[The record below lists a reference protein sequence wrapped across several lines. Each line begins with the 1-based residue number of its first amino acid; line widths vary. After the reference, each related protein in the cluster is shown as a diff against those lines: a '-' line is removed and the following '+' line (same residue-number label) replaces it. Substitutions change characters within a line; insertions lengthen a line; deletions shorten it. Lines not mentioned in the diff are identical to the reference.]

1 MSVLRESTSSSTAG
15 RLWSINGGRYE
26 SHRHI
31 LGRKRQPCGELLRV
45 VMRMT
50 MKLRVFTSFSG
61 YDSQLMAL
69 RDIGANYECVGWSE
83 IDRWAIKAH
92 NAVFPELADRN
103 YGDITKIDWNAVPD
117 FDLFT
122 YSFPCTDISS
132 AGEQKGFDEDS
143 GTRSSLLWECRR
155 PIAAKRPKFLLMENV
170 KALVSEKY
178 RPLFLKWESW
188 LRSLGYVNYTEILNA
203 KDYGVPQN
211 RERVFMLSI
220 LNGCWYEF
228 PHPVRLEKR
237 LKDVL
242 ELEVDEKYFLNEC
255 GINYVKKKLGK
266 YTAINGEVAMCLTA
280 KGCANWTG
288 TFISDKSIQIGAT
301 KETDWNR
308 QQYRVYDPTGIS
320 PTITTKSGG
329 GLEPKILMRGR
340 GFNKGGEA
348 DIPGTITGSAWEQNN
363 LLDYAGRIRRLTPR
377 ECLRLMDVSDGD
389 IDKIQAAGISDT
401 QQYKLAGNS
410 IVKAPMMGIFRN
422 MLKYGLCE

>member
-1 MSVLRESTSSSTAG
+1 
-15 RLWSINGGRYE
+15 
-26 SHRHI
+26 
-31 LGRKRQPCGELLRV
+31 
-45 VMRMT
+45 

-69 RDIGANYECVGWSE
+69 RDIGADYECVGWSE
-83 IDRWAIKAH
+83 IDKWAIKAH
-92 NAVFPELADRN
+92 NAVFPELAGRN
-103 YGDITKIDWNAVPD
+103 YGDITKIDWNAVPN

-122 YSFPCTDISS
+122 YSFPCTDISI
-132 AGEQKGFDEDS
+132 AGKQKGFDEGSD
-143 GTRSSLLWECRR
+143 TRSSLLWACRQ
-155 PIAAKRPKFLLMENV
+155 PIASKRPKFLLMENV
-170 KALVSEKY
+170 KALISEKY

-242 ELEVDEKYFLNEC
+242 ELEVDEKYYLSETMLKFLQKQTGRNEPFKPAKIADLN
-255 GINYVKKKLGK
+255 GVAMTINARVHKMSKQDNYV
-266 YTAINGEVAMCLTA
+266 M
-280 KGCANWTG
+280 
-288 TFISDKSIQIGAT
+288 QIGAT
-301 KETDWNR
+301 KQTDWNR

-348 DIPGTITGSAWEQNN
+348 DLPGTITGSAWEQNN
-363 LLDYAGRIRRLTPR
+363 LLDYADCIRRLTPR
-377 ECLRLMDVSDGD
+377 ECLRLMDVSDSD
-389 IDKIQAAGISDT
+389 INKIQAAGISDT

-410 IVKAPMMGIFRN
+410 IVKAPMMGIFKN
-422 MLKYGLCE
+422 MLRYGLCE

>member
-1 MSVLRESTSSSTAG
+1 
-15 RLWSINGGRYE
+15 
-26 SHRHI
+26 
-31 LGRKRQPCGELLRV
+31 
-45 VMRMT
+45 MT

-132 AGEQKGFDEDS
+132 AGEQKGFEEDS

-170 KALVSEKY
+170 KALVSDKY

-188 LRSLGYVNYTEILNA
+188 LRSLDYVNYTEILNA

-242 ELEVDEKYFLNEC
+242 ELEVDEKYFLNER

-266 YTAINGEVAMCLTA
+266 YPAINGEVAMCLTA

-363 LLDYAGRIRRLTPR
+363 LLDYAGCIRRLTPR

-389 IDKIQAAGISDT
+389 IDKIQAVGISDT

>member
-1 MSVLRESTSSSTAG
+1 
-15 RLWSINGGRYE
+15 
-26 SHRHI
+26 
-31 LGRKRQPCGELLRV
+31 
-45 VMRMT
+45 MT

-132 AGEQKGFDEDS
+132 AGEQKGFEEDS

-170 KALVSEKY
+170 KALVSDKY

-188 LRSLGYVNYTEILNA
+188 LRSLDYVNYTEILNA

-242 ELEVDEKYFLNEC
+242 ELEVDEKYFLNER

-329 GLEPKILMRGR
+329 SLEPKILMRGR

-363 LLDYAGRIRRLTPR
+363 LLDYAGCIRRLTPR

-389 IDKIQAAGISDT
+389 IDKIQAVGISDT

>member
-1 MSVLRESTSSSTAG
+1 
-15 RLWSINGGRYE
+15 
-26 SHRHI
+26 
-31 LGRKRQPCGELLRV
+31 
-45 VMRMT
+45 MT

-132 AGEQKGFDEDS
+132 AGEQKGFEEDS

-170 KALVSEKY
+170 KALVSDKY

-188 LRSLGYVNYTEILNA
+188 LRSLDYVNYTEILNA

-242 ELEVDEKYFLNEC
+242 ELEVDEKYFLNER

-308 QQYRVYDPTGIS
+308 QQYWVYDPTGIS

-363 LLDYAGRIRRLTPR
+363 LLDYAGCIRRLTPR

-389 IDKIQAAGISDT
+389 IDKIQAVGISDT

>member
-1 MSVLRESTSSSTAG
+1 
-15 RLWSINGGRYE
+15 
-26 SHRHI
+26 
-31 LGRKRQPCGELLRV
+31 
-45 VMRMT
+45 

-69 RDIGANYECVGWSE
+69 RDIGADYECVGWSE
-83 IDRWAIKAH
+83 IDKWAIKAH
-92 NAVFPELADRN
+92 DAVFPELAGRN
-103 YGDITKIDWNAVPD
+103 YGDITKIDWNAVPN

-132 AGEQKGFDEDS
+132 AGEQKGFNEDS

-242 ELEVDEKYFLNEC
+242 ELEVDEKYYLSETMLKFLQKQTGRNEPFKPAKIADLN
-255 GINYVKKKLGK
+255 GVAMTINARVHKMSKQDNYV
-266 YTAINGEVAMCLTA
+266 M
-280 KGCANWTG
+280 
-288 TFISDKSIQIGAT
+288 QIGVT
-301 KETDWNR
+301 KQTDWNQ

-348 DIPGTITGSAWEQNN
+348 DLPGTITGSAWEQNN
-363 LLDYAGRIRRLTPR
+363 LLDYADCIRRLTPR
-377 ECLRLMDVSDGD
+377 ECLRLMDVSDSD
-389 IDKIQAAGISDT
+389 INKIQAAGISDT

-410 IVKAPMMGIFRN
+410 IVKAPMMGIFKN
-422 MLKYGLCE
+422 MLRYGLCE

>member
-1 MSVLRESTSSSTAG
+1 
-15 RLWSINGGRYE
+15 
-26 SHRHI
+26 
-31 LGRKRQPCGELLRV
+31 
-45 VMRMT
+45 MT

-242 ELEVDEKYFLNEC
+242 ELEVDGKYFLNER

-288 TFISDKSIQIGAT
+288 TFISDKSIQIGSI

-363 LLDYAGRIRRLTPR
+363 LLDYAGCIRRLTPR

-410 IVKAPMMGIFRN
+410 IVKASMMGIFRN

>member
-1 MSVLRESTSSSTAG
+1 
-15 RLWSINGGRYE
+15 
-26 SHRHI
+26 
-31 LGRKRQPCGELLRV
+31 
-45 VMRMT
+45 MT

-132 AGEQKGFDEDS
+132 AGEQKGFEEDS

-170 KALVSEKY
+170 KALVSDKY

-188 LRSLGYVNYTEILNA
+188 LRSLDYVNYTEILNA

-242 ELEVDEKYFLNEC
+242 ELEVDEKYFLNER

-266 YTAINGEVAMCLTA
+266 YTAINGEVAMCLTV

-363 LLDYAGRIRRLTPR
+363 LLDYAGCIRRLTPR

-389 IDKIQAAGISDT
+389 IDKIQAVGISDT

>member
-1 MSVLRESTSSSTAG
+1 
-15 RLWSINGGRYE
+15 
-26 SHRHI
+26 
-31 LGRKRQPCGELLRV
+31 
-45 VMRMT
+45 

-69 RDIGANYECVGWSE
+69 RDIGADYECVGWSE
-83 IDRWAIKAH
+83 IDKWAIKAH
-92 NAVFPELADRN
+92 NAVFPELAGRN
-103 YGDITKIDWNAVPD
+103 YGDITKIDWNAVSD

-122 YSFPCTDISS
+122 YSFPCTDISI
-132 AGEQKGFDEDS
+132 AGKQKGFDEGSD
-143 GTRSSLLWECRR
+143 TRSSLLWACRQ
-155 PIAAKRPKFLLMENV
+155 PIASKRPKFLLMENV
-170 KALVSEKY
+170 KALASEKY

-242 ELEVDEKYFLNEC
+242 ELEVDEKYYLSETMLKFLQKQTGRNEPFKPAK
-255 GINYVKKKLGK
+255 IADL
-266 YTAINGEVAMCLTA
+266 NGVAMTINA
-280 KGCANWTG
+280 RVHKMSKQDNYMM
-288 TFISDKSIQIGAT
+288 QIGAT
-301 KETDWNR
+301 KQTDWDR
-308 QQYRVYDPTGIS
+308 QQYRVYDPTGIR

-348 DIPGTITGSAWEQNN
+348 DLPGTITGSAWEQNN
-363 LLDYAGRIRRLTPR
+363 LLDYADCIRRLTPR
-377 ECLRLMDVSDGD
+377 ECLRLMDVSDSD
-389 IDKIQAAGISDT
+389 INKIQAAGISDT

-410 IVKAPMMGIFRN
+410 IVKAPMMGIFKN
-422 MLKYGLCE
+422 MLRYGLCE

>member
-1 MSVLRESTSSSTAG
+1 
-15 RLWSINGGRYE
+15 
-26 SHRHI
+26 
-31 LGRKRQPCGELLRV
+31 
-45 VMRMT
+45 MT

-132 AGEQKGFDEDS
+132 AGEQKGFEEDS

-170 KALVSEKY
+170 KALVSDKY

-188 LRSLGYVNYTEILNA
+188 LRSLDYVNYTEILNA

-228 PHPVRLEKR
+228 PRPVRLEKR

-242 ELEVDEKYFLNEC
+242 ELEVDEKYFLNER

-308 QQYRVYDPTGIS
+308 QQYRVYGPTGIS

-363 LLDYAGRIRRLTPR
+363 LLDYAGCIRRLTPR

-389 IDKIQAAGISDT
+389 IDKIQAVGISDT

>member
-1 MSVLRESTSSSTAG
+1 
-15 RLWSINGGRYE
+15 
-26 SHRHI
+26 
-31 LGRKRQPCGELLRV
+31 
-45 VMRMT
+45 MT

-132 AGEQKGFDEDS
+132 AGEQKGFEEDS

-170 KALVSEKY
+170 KALVSDKY

-188 LRSLGYVNYTEILNA
+188 LRSLDYVNYTEILNA

-242 ELEVDEKYFLNEC
+242 ELEVDEKYFLNER

-301 KETDWNR
+301 KETDWNL

-363 LLDYAGRIRRLTPR
+363 LLDYAGCIRRLTPR

-389 IDKIQAAGISDT
+389 IDKIQAVGISDT

>member
-1 MSVLRESTSSSTAG
+1 
-15 RLWSINGGRYE
+15 
-26 SHRHI
+26 
-31 LGRKRQPCGELLRV
+31 
-45 VMRMT
+45 MT

-132 AGEQKGFDEDS
+132 AGEQKGFEEDS

-170 KALVSEKY
+170 KALVSDKY

-188 LRSLGYVNYTEILNA
+188 LRSLDYVNYTEILNA

-242 ELEVDEKYFLNEC
+242 ELEVDEKYFLNER

-288 TFISDKSIQIGAT
+288 AFISDKSIQIGAT

-363 LLDYAGRIRRLTPR
+363 LLDYAGCIRRLTPR

-389 IDKIQAAGISDT
+389 IDKIQAVGISDT

>member
-1 MSVLRESTSSSTAG
+1 
-15 RLWSINGGRYE
+15 
-26 SHRHI
+26 
-31 LGRKRQPCGELLRV
+31 
-45 VMRMT
+45 MRMT

-132 AGEQKGFDEDS
+132 AGEQKGFEEDS

-170 KALVSEKY
+170 KALVSDKY

-188 LRSLGYVNYTEILNA
+188 LRSLDYVNYTEILNA

-242 ELEVDEKYFLNEC
+242 ELEVDEKYFLNER

-308 QQYRVYDPTGIS
+308 QQCRVYDPTGIS

-363 LLDYAGRIRRLTPR
+363 LLDYAGCIRRLTPR

-389 IDKIQAAGISDT
+389 IDKIQAVGISDT

>member
-1 MSVLRESTSSSTAG
+1 
-15 RLWSINGGRYE
+15 
-26 SHRHI
+26 
-31 LGRKRQPCGELLRV
+31 
-45 VMRMT
+45 

-69 RDIGANYECVGWSE
+69 RDIGADYECVGWSE
-83 IDRWAIKAH
+83 IDKWAIKAH

-103 YGDITKIDWNAVPD
+103 YGDITKIDWNVVSD

-242 ELEVDEKYFLNEC
+242 ELEVDEKYYLSETMLKFLQKQTGRNEPFKPAKIADLN
-255 GINYVKKKLGK
+255 GVAMTINARAHKMSKQDNYV
-266 YTAINGEVAMCLTA
+266 M
-280 KGCANWTG
+280 
-288 TFISDKSIQIGAT
+288 QIGAT
-301 KETDWNR
+301 KQTDWNR

-348 DIPGTITGSAWEQNN
+348 DLPGTITGSAWEQNN
-363 LLDYAGRIRRLTPR
+363 LLDYAGCIRRLTPR
-377 ECLRLMDVSDGD
+377 ECLRLMDVSDSD
-389 IDKIQAAGISDT
+389 INKIQAAGISDT

-410 IVKAPMMGIFRN
+410 IVKAPMMGIFEN
-422 MLKYGLCE
+422 MLRFNS

>member
-1 MSVLRESTSSSTAG
+1 
-15 RLWSINGGRYE
+15 
-26 SHRHI
+26 
-31 LGRKRQPCGELLRV
+31 
-45 VMRMT
+45 MRMT

-132 AGEQKGFDEDS
+132 AGEQKGFEEDS

-170 KALVSEKY
+170 KALVSDKY

-188 LRSLGYVNYTEILNA
+188 LRSLDYVNYTEILNA

-301 KETDWNR
+301 KETGWNR

-363 LLDYAGRIRRLTPR
+363 LLDYAGCIRRLTPR

>member
-1 MSVLRESTSSSTAG
+1 
-15 RLWSINGGRYE
+15 
-26 SHRHI
+26 
-31 LGRKRQPCGELLRV
+31 
-45 VMRMT
+45 MRMT

-132 AGEQKGFDEDS
+132 AGEQKGFEEDS

-170 KALVSEKY
+170 KALVSDKY

-188 LRSLGYVNYTEILNA
+188 LRSLDYVNYTEILNA

-242 ELEVDEKYFLNEC
+242 ELEVDEKYFLNER

-363 LLDYAGRIRRLTPR
+363 LLDYAGCIRRLTPR

-389 IDKIQAAGISDT
+389 IDKIQAVGISDT

-410 IVKAPMMGIFRN
+410 IVKAPMMGIFKN

>member
-1 MSVLRESTSSSTAG
+1 
-15 RLWSINGGRYE
+15 
-26 SHRHI
+26 
-31 LGRKRQPCGELLRV
+31 
-45 VMRMT
+45 MT

-132 AGEQKGFDEDS
+132 AGEQKGFEEDS

-170 KALVSEKY
+170 KALVSDKY

-188 LRSLGYVNYTEILNA
+188 LRSLDYVNYTEILNA

-237 LKDVL
+237 LKNVL
-242 ELEVDEKYFLNEC
+242 ELEVDEKYFLNER

-266 YTAINGEVAMCLTA
+266 YTAINGEVAMRLTA

-288 TFISDKSIQIGAT
+288 TFISDKPIQIGAT

-363 LLDYAGRIRRLTPR
+363 LLDYAGCIRRLTPR

-389 IDKIQAAGISDT
+389 IDKIQAVGISDT

>member
-1 MSVLRESTSSSTAG
+1 
-15 RLWSINGGRYE
+15 
-26 SHRHI
+26 
-31 LGRKRQPCGELLRV
+31 
-45 VMRMT
+45 MT

-132 AGEQKGFDEDS
+132 AGEQKGFEEDS

-170 KALVSEKY
+170 KALVSDKY

-188 LRSLGYVNYTEILNA
+188 LRSLDYVNYTEILNA

-242 ELEVDEKYFLNEC
+242 ELEVDEKYFLNER

-308 QQYRVYDPTGIS
+308 QQYRVYDPNGIS

-363 LLDYAGRIRRLTPR
+363 LLDYAGCIRRLTPR

-389 IDKIQAAGISDT
+389 IDKIQAVGISDT

>member
-1 MSVLRESTSSSTAG
+1 
-15 RLWSINGGRYE
+15 
-26 SHRHI
+26 
-31 LGRKRQPCGELLRV
+31 
-45 VMRMT
+45 MT

-132 AGEQKGFDEDS
+132 AGEQKGFEEDS

-170 KALVSEKY
+170 KALVSDKY

-188 LRSLGYVNYTEILNA
+188 LRSLDYVNYTEILNA

-255 GINYVKKKLGK
+255 RINYVKKKLGK

-288 TFISDKSIQIGAT
+288 TFISDKSIQIGVT

-308 QQYRVYDPTGIS
+308 QQYRVYDPAGIS

-363 LLDYAGRIRRLTPR
+363 LLDYAGYIRRLTPR

>member
-1 MSVLRESTSSSTAG
+1 
-15 RLWSINGGRYE
+15 
-26 SHRHI
+26 
-31 LGRKRQPCGELLRV
+31 
-45 VMRMT
+45 MT

-132 AGEQKGFDEDS
+132 AGEQKGFEEDS

-170 KALVSEKY
+170 KALVSDKY

-188 LRSLGYVNYTEILNA
+188 LRSLDYVNYTEILNA

-242 ELEVDEKYFLNEC
+242 ELEVDEKYFLNER

-266 YTAINGEVAMCLTA
+266 YTAINGEVAMCLTS
-280 KGCANWTG
+280 KGCASWTG

-363 LLDYAGRIRRLTPR
+363 LLDYAGCIRRLTPR

-389 IDKIQAAGISDT
+389 IDKIQAVGISDT

-422 MLKYGLCE
+422 MLKYGLCEQVWLT

>member
-1 MSVLRESTSSSTAG
+1 
-15 RLWSINGGRYE
+15 
-26 SHRHI
+26 
-31 LGRKRQPCGELLRV
+31 
-45 VMRMT
+45 MT

-132 AGEQKGFDEDS
+132 AGEQKGFEEDS

-155 PIAAKRPKFLLMENV
+155 PIATKRPKFLLMENV
-170 KALVSEKY
+170 KALVSDKY

-255 GINYVKKKLGK
+255 VINYVKKKLGK

-363 LLDYAGRIRRLTPR
+363 LLDYAGCIRRLTPR

>member
-1 MSVLRESTSSSTAG
+1 
-15 RLWSINGGRYE
+15 
-26 SHRHI
+26 
-31 LGRKRQPCGELLRV
+31 
-45 VMRMT
+45 MT

-242 ELEVDEKYFLNEC
+242 ELEVDEKYFLNER

-363 LLDYAGRIRRLTPR
+363 LLDYAGCIRRLTPR

-422 MLKYGLCE
+422 MVKYGLCE

>member
-1 MSVLRESTSSSTAG
+1 
-15 RLWSINGGRYE
+15 
-26 SHRHI
+26 
-31 LGRKRQPCGELLRV
+31 
-45 VMRMT
+45 MT

-69 RDIGANYECVGWSE
+69 RDIGADYECVGWSE
-83 IDRWAIKAH
+83 IDKWAIKAH
-92 NAVFPELADRN
+92 DAVFPELAGRN
-103 YGDITKIDWNAVPD
+103 YGDITKIDWNVVSD

-122 YSFPCTDISS
+122 YSFPCTDISI
-132 AGEQKGFDEDS
+132 AGEQKGFEEDS

-155 PIAAKRPKFLLMENV
+155 PIAAKHPKFLLMENV
-170 KALVSEKY
+170 KALISEKY

-242 ELEVDEKYFLNEC
+242 ELEVDEKYYLSETMLKFLQKQTGRNEPFKPAKIADLN
-255 GINYVKKKLGK
+255 GVAMTINARAHKMGKQDNYV
-266 YTAINGEVAMCLTA
+266 M
-280 KGCANWTG
+280 
-288 TFISDKSIQIGAT
+288 QIGVT
-301 KETDWNR
+301 KQTDWNR

-348 DIPGTITGSAWEQNN
+348 DLPGTITGSAWEQNN
-363 LLDYAGRIRRLTPR
+363 LLDYAGCIRRLTPR
-377 ECLRLMDVSDGD
+377 ECLRLMDVSDSD
-389 IDKIQAAGISDT
+389 INKIQAAGISDT

-410 IVKAPMMGIFRN
+410 IVKAPMMGIFEN
-422 MLKYGLCE
+422 MLRYGLCE

>member
-1 MSVLRESTSSSTAG
+1 
-15 RLWSINGGRYE
+15 
-26 SHRHI
+26 
-31 LGRKRQPCGELLRV
+31 
-45 VMRMT
+45 MRMT

-132 AGEQKGFDEDS
+132 AGEQKGFEEDS

-170 KALVSEKY
+170 KALVSDKY

-340 GFNKGGEA
+340 GFNKGSEA

-363 LLDYAGRIRRLTPR
+363 LLDYAGCIRRLTPR

>member
-1 MSVLRESTSSSTAG
+1 
-15 RLWSINGGRYE
+15 
-26 SHRHI
+26 
-31 LGRKRQPCGELLRV
+31 
-45 VMRMT
+45 MT

-69 RDIGANYECVGWSE
+69 RDIGADYECVGWSE
-83 IDRWAIKAH
+83 IDKWAIKAH
-92 NAVFPELADRN
+92 NAVFPELAGRN
-103 YGDITKIDWNAVPD
+103 YGDITKIDWNAVSD

-122 YSFPCTDISS
+122 YSFPCTDISI
-132 AGEQKGFDEDS
+132 AGKQKGFDEGSD
-143 GTRSSLLWECRR
+143 TRSSLLWACRQ
-155 PIAAKRPKFLLMENV
+155 PIASKRPKFLLMENV
-170 KALVSEKY
+170 KALASEKY

-188 LRSLGYVNYTEILNA
+188 LRSLGYVNYTEVLNA

-242 ELEVDEKYFLNEC
+242 ELEVDEKYYLSETMLKFLQKQTGRNEPFKPAKIADLN
-255 GINYVKKKLGK
+255 GVAMTINARVHKMSKQDNYV
-266 YTAINGEVAMCLTA
+266 M
-280 KGCANWTG
+280 
-288 TFISDKSIQIGAT
+288 QIGAT
-301 KETDWNR
+301 KQTDWNR

-348 DIPGTITGSAWEQNN
+348 DLPGTITGSAWEQNN
-363 LLDYAGRIRRLTPR
+363 LLDYADCIRRLTPR
-377 ECLRLMDVSDGD
+377 ECLRLMDVSDSD
-389 IDKIQAAGISDT
+389 INKIQAAGISDT

-410 IVKAPMMGIFRN
+410 IVKAPMMGIFKN
-422 MLKYGLCE
+422 MLRYGLCE

>member
-1 MSVLRESTSSSTAG
+1 
-15 RLWSINGGRYE
+15 
-26 SHRHI
+26 
-31 LGRKRQPCGELLRV
+31 
-45 VMRMT
+45 MT

-83 IDRWAIKAH
+83 IDKWAIKAH

-117 FDLFT
+117 FNLFT

-155 PIAAKRPKFLLMENV
+155 PIAVKRPKFLLMENV

-178 RPLFLKWESW
+178 RPLFLKWESR

-228 PHPVRLEKR
+228 SHPVRLEKR

-242 ELEVDEKYFLNEC
+242 ELEVDEKYFLNER

-301 KETDWNR
+301 KETDWNL

-363 LLDYAGRIRRLTPR
+363 LLDYAGCIRRLTPR

>member
-1 MSVLRESTSSSTAG
+1 
-15 RLWSINGGRYE
+15 
-26 SHRHI
+26 
-31 LGRKRQPCGELLRV
+31 
-45 VMRMT
+45 

-69 RDIGANYECVGWSE
+69 RDIGADYECVGWSE
-83 IDRWAIKAH
+83 IDKWAIKAH

-103 YGDITKIDWNAVPD
+103 YGDITKIDWNAVPN

-122 YSFPCTDISS
+122 YSFPCTDISI

-242 ELEVDEKYFLNEC
+242 ELEVDEKYYLSETMLKFLQKQTGRNEPFKPAKIADLN
-255 GINYVKKKLGK
+255 GVAMTINARAHKISKQDNYV
-266 YTAINGEVAMCLTA
+266 M
-280 KGCANWTG
+280 
-288 TFISDKSIQIGAT
+288 QIGAT
-301 KETDWNR
+301 KQTDWNR
-308 QQYRVYDPTGIS
+308 QQYRVYDPTGTS
-320 PTITTKSGG
+320 PTITTKSGS

-348 DIPGTITGSAWEQNN
+348 DLPGTITGSAWEQNN
-363 LLDYAGRIRRLTPR
+363 LLDYAGCIRRLTPR
-377 ECLRLMDVSDGD
+377 ECLRLMDVSDSD
-389 IDKIQAAGISDT
+389 INKIQAAGISDT

-410 IVKAPMMGIFRN
+410 IVKAPMMGIFEN
-422 MLKYGLCE
+422 MLRYGLCE

>member
-1 MSVLRESTSSSTAG
+1 
-15 RLWSINGGRYE
+15 
-26 SHRHI
+26 
-31 LGRKRQPCGELLRV
+31 
-45 VMRMT
+45 

-132 AGEQKGFDEDS
+132 AGEQKGFEEDS

-170 KALVSEKY
+170 KALVSDKY

-188 LRSLGYVNYTEILNA
+188 LRSLDYVNYTEILNA

-242 ELEVDEKYFLNEC
+242 ELEVDEKYFLNER

-363 LLDYAGRIRRLTPR
+363 LLDYAGCIRRLTPR

-389 IDKIQAAGISDT
+389 IDKIQAVGISDT

>member
-1 MSVLRESTSSSTAG
+1 
-15 RLWSINGGRYE
+15 
-26 SHRHI
+26 
-31 LGRKRQPCGELLRV
+31 
-45 VMRMT
+45 MT

-132 AGEQKGFDEDS
+132 AGEQKGFEEDS

-242 ELEVDEKYFLNEC
+242 ELEVDEKYFLNER

-288 TFISDKSIQIGAT
+288 TFISDKSIQIGSI

-363 LLDYAGRIRRLTPR
+363 LLYYDDCIRRLTPR

-389 IDKIQAAGISDT
+389 INKIQAAGISDT

>member
-1 MSVLRESTSSSTAG
+1 
-15 RLWSINGGRYE
+15 
-26 SHRHI
+26 
-31 LGRKRQPCGELLRV
+31 
-45 VMRMT
+45 MT

-132 AGEQKGFDEDS
+132 AGEQKGFEEDS

-170 KALVSEKY
+170 KALVSDKY

-188 LRSLGYVNYTEILNA
+188 LRSLDYVNYTEILNA

-266 YTAINGEVAMCLTA
+266 YTAINGEGAMCLTA

-288 TFISDKSIQIGAT
+288 TFISDKPIQIGAT

-363 LLDYAGRIRRLTPR
+363 LLDYAGCIRRLTPR

>member
-1 MSVLRESTSSSTAG
+1 
-15 RLWSINGGRYE
+15 
-26 SHRHI
+26 
-31 LGRKRQPCGELLRV
+31 
-45 VMRMT
+45 MT

-69 RDIGANYECVGWSE
+69 RDIGADYECVGWSE
-83 IDRWAIKAH
+83 IDKWAIKAH

-103 YGDITKIDWNAVPD
+103 YGDITKIDWNVVSD

-242 ELEVDEKYFLNEC
+242 ELEVDEKYFLNER

-308 QQYRVYDPTGIS
+308 QQYLVYDPTDIS

-348 DIPGTITGSAWEQNN
+348 DLPGTITGSAWEQNN
-363 LLDYAGRIRRLTPR
+363 LLYYDYCIRRLTPR
-377 ECLRLMDVSDGD
+377 ECLRLMDVSDSD
-389 IDKIQAAGISDT
+389 INKIQAAGISDT

-410 IVKAPMMGIFRN
+410 IVKAPMMGIFEN
-422 MLKYGLCE
+422 MLRFNS

>member
-1 MSVLRESTSSSTAG
+1 MWSCRSNGPRVSGNNKIYSDHESNRHLFGRE
-15 RLWSINGGRYE
+15 
-26 SHRHI
+26 
-31 LGRKRQPCGELLRV
+31 RQPCGELLRV

-117 FDLFT
+117 FNLFT

-132 AGEQKGFDEDS
+132 AGEQKGFEEDS

-170 KALVSEKY
+170 KALVSDKY

-242 ELEVDEKYFLNEC
+242 ELEVDEKYFLNER

-363 LLDYAGRIRRLTPR
+363 LLDYAGCIRRLTPR

-422 MLKYGLCE
+422 MVKYGLCE

>member
-1 MSVLRESTSSSTAG
+1 
-15 RLWSINGGRYE
+15 
-26 SHRHI
+26 
-31 LGRKRQPCGELLRV
+31 
-45 VMRMT
+45 

-69 RDIGANYECVGWSE
+69 RDIGADYECVGWSE
-83 IDRWAIKAH
+83 IDKWAIKAH
-92 NAVFPELADRN
+92 DAVFPELADRN
-103 YGDITKIDWNAVPD
+103 YGDITKIDWNVVSD

-122 YSFPCTDISS
+122 YSFPCTDISI
-132 AGEQKGFDEDS
+132 AGEQKGFEEDS

-155 PIAAKRPKFLLMENV
+155 PIAAKHPKFLLMENV
-170 KALVSEKY
+170 KALISEKY

-242 ELEVDEKYFLNEC
+242 ELEVDEKYYLSETMLKFLQKQTGRNEP
-255 GINYVKKKLGK
+255 
-266 YTAINGEVAMCLTA
+266 
-280 KGCANWTG
+280 
-288 TFISDKSIQIGAT
+288 S
-301 KETDWNR
+301 
-308 QQYRVYDPTGIS
+308 GIS

-348 DIPGTITGSAWEQNN
+348 DLPGTITGSAWEQNN
-363 LLDYAGRIRRLTPR
+363 LLDYADCIRRLTPR
-377 ECLRLMDVSDGD
+377 ECLRLMDVSDSD
-389 IDKIQAAGISDT
+389 INKIQAAGISDT

-410 IVKAPMMGIFRN
+410 IVKAPMMGIFKN
-422 MLKYGLCE
+422 MLRYGLCE

>member
-1 MSVLRESTSSSTAG
+1 
-15 RLWSINGGRYE
+15 
-26 SHRHI
+26 
-31 LGRKRQPCGELLRV
+31 
-45 VMRMT
+45 MT

-69 RDIGANYECVGWSE
+69 RDIGADYECVGWSE
-83 IDRWAIKAH
+83 IDKWAIKAH
-92 NAVFPELADRN
+92 DAVFPELADRN
-103 YGDITKIDWNAVPD
+103 YGDITKIDWNVVSD

-122 YSFPCTDISS
+122 YSFPCTDISI
-132 AGEQKGFDEDS
+132 AGEQKGFEEDS

-242 ELEVDEKYFLNEC
+242 ELEVDEKYYLSETMLKFLQKQTGRNEPFKPAKIADLN
-255 GINYVKKKLGK
+255 GVAMTINARVHKMSKQDNYV
-266 YTAINGEVAMCLTA
+266 M
-280 KGCANWTG
+280 
-288 TFISDKSIQIGAT
+288 QIGVT
-301 KETDWNR
+301 KQTDWNQ

-348 DIPGTITGSAWEQNN
+348 DLPGTITGSAWEQNN
-363 LLDYAGRIRRLTPR
+363 LLDYADCIRRLTPR
-377 ECLRLMDVSDGD
+377 ECLRLMDVSDSD
-389 IDKIQAAGISDT
+389 INKIQAAGISDT

-410 IVKAPMMGIFRN
+410 IVKAPMMGIFEN
-422 MLKYGLCE
+422 MLRFNS

>member
-1 MSVLRESTSSSTAG
+1 
-15 RLWSINGGRYE
+15 
-26 SHRHI
+26 
-31 LGRKRQPCGELLRV
+31 
-45 VMRMT
+45 

-69 RDIGANYECVGWSE
+69 RDIGADYECVGWSE
-83 IDRWAIKAH
+83 IDKWAIKAH
-92 NAVFPELADRN
+92 DAVFPELADRN
-103 YGDITKIDWNAVPD
+103 YGDITKIDWNVVSD

-122 YSFPCTDISS
+122 YSFPCTDISI
-132 AGEQKGFDEDS
+132 AGEQKGFEEDS

-242 ELEVDEKYFLNEC
+242 ELEVDEKYYLSETMLKFLQKQTGRNEPFKPAKIADLN
-255 GINYVKKKLGK
+255 GVAMTINARVHKMSKQDNYV
-266 YTAINGEVAMCLTA
+266 M
-280 KGCANWTG
+280 
-288 TFISDKSIQIGAT
+288 QIGVT
-301 KETDWNR
+301 KQTDWNQ

-348 DIPGTITGSAWEQNN
+348 DLPGTITGSAWEQNN
-363 LLDYAGRIRRLTPR
+363 LLDYADCIRRLTPR
-377 ECLRLMDVSDGD
+377 ECLRLMDVSDSD
-389 IDKIQAAGISDT
+389 INKIQAAGISDT

-410 IVKAPMMGIFRN
+410 IVKAPMMGIFEN
-422 MLKYGLCE
+422 MLRFNS

>member
-1 MSVLRESTSSSTAG
+1 
-15 RLWSINGGRYE
+15 
-26 SHRHI
+26 
-31 LGRKRQPCGELLRV
+31 
-45 VMRMT
+45 MT

-132 AGEQKGFDEDS
+132 AGEQKGFEEDS

-170 KALVSEKY
+170 KALVSDKY

-188 LRSLGYVNYTEILNA
+188 LRSLDYVNYTEILNA

-288 TFISDKSIQIGAT
+288 TFISDKSIQIGVT

-363 LLDYAGRIRRLTPR
+363 LLDYAGCIRRLTPR

>member
-1 MSVLRESTSSSTAG
+1 
-15 RLWSINGGRYE
+15 
-26 SHRHI
+26 
-31 LGRKRQPCGELLRV
+31 
-45 VMRMT
+45 MT

-132 AGEQKGFDEDS
+132 AGEQKGFEEDS

-170 KALVSEKY
+170 KALVSDKY

-188 LRSLGYVNYTEILNA
+188 LRSLDYVNYTEILNA

-242 ELEVDEKYFLNEC
+242 ELEVDEKYFLNER

-288 TFISDKSIQIGAT
+288 TFMSDKSIQIGVT

-363 LLDYAGRIRRLTPR
+363 LLDYAGCIRRLTPR

-389 IDKIQAAGISDT
+389 IDKIQAVGISDT